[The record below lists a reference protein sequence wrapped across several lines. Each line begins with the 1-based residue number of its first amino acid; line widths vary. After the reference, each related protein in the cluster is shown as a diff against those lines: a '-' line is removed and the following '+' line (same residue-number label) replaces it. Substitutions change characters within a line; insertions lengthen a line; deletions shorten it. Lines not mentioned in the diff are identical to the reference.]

1 MKAMLALSTSWSIC
15 PPVLTFVIHAQ
26 PLRRLSDHLLQERHW
41 RRGTTGW
48 KLSLD
53 AVARGGQQQL
63 FVPLRASAVLPGLRA
78 YVAELLSASTRYM
91 VATLGEL
98 HEVLASRPSFLLR
111 QSKNGGIVRGA
122 GSADMSALLA
132 AATSLRQTCRAEF
145 GSRSLRSGAYEG
157 GTRRSIAVHS
167 VGGAGLH
174 SDCVEGLQQLFPK
187 VVLDVLEYK
196 RLLAAPR
203 GKE

>member
-1 MKAMLALSTSWSIC
+1 
-15 PPVLTFVIHAQ
+15 
-26 PLRRLSDHLLQERHW
+26 
-41 RRGTTGW
+41 
-48 KLSLD
+48 
-53 AVARGGQQQL
+53 
-63 FVPLRASAVLPGLRA
+63 
-78 YVAELLSASTRYM
+78 M

-174 SDCVEGLQQLFPK
+174 TAIVLKVSSNSFPRWCWTSLSTKGCWQHRGGKSDSSVVAARNRSASQSVSQQCSQGARTTVPFICSRQKAHVSFLRD
-187 VVLDVLEYK
+187 LDVDMTD
-196 RLLAAPR
+196 A
-203 GKE
+203 G